1 MFDNIAFAEIRQAP
15 HANNNE
21 RTLQN
26 PSSKISGAV
35 HHNPM
40 AQALDAM
47 LAAKGLESTDERACA
62 DLVVLNTCTDEQ
74 RAPLELAAFLGVI
87 FQPSIPA

>member
-1 MFDNIAFAEIRQAP
+1 
-15 HANNNE
+15 
-21 RTLQN
+21 
-26 PSSKISGAV
+26 
-35 HHNPM
+35 M